1 MIGTMSKLVPLM
13 AVVGAAGGGADELS
27 RVADEMFDTVLE
39 FKTMSEMKG
48 IVKTVR
54 LEMIAGEPLPD
65 DIVEF
70 ARGMMDSQGTDPG
83 LDAWETEWEMG
94 RTRSGAIVLL
104 SCGPDQQCDTEDDIQ
119 ATIIDSSGRFQSKE
133 F

>member
-1 MIGTMSKLVPLM
+1 MIGTFSKLVPLM

-27 RVADEMFDTVLE
+27 KVADEMFDTVLE
-39 FKTMSEMKG
+39 FKTMAEMKG
-48 IVKTVR
+48 IVKVVR

-94 RTRSGAIVLL
+94 RTRGGAIVLL
-104 SCGPDQQCDTEDDIQ
+104 SCGPDQECDTEDDIQ

>member
-1 MIGTMSKLVPLM
+1 MIGSISKLVPLM
-13 AVVGAAGGGADELS
+13 AVMGAGAGSADELAA
-27 RVADEMFDTVLE
+27 VADEMFDTVLE

-48 IVKTVR
+48 IVKMVR

-70 ARGMMDSQGTDPG
+70 ARSMMDSQGTDPG
-83 LDAWETEWEMG
+83 MDAWEVEWELAK
-94 RTRSGAIVLL
+94 TRGGSIVLL
-104 SCGPDQQCDTEDDIQ
+104 SCGPDQECDTEDDIQ